1 MKTGD
6 VVIYR
11 GKEYKVHKIIKT
23 LVGPRRIPVYSA
35 YLEDMQTGVHRI
47 GSINRQEDKIYAL
60 EKSTFHGGRGGSN
73 TYYKEW

>member
-6 VVIYR
+6 VITYR
-11 GKEYKVHKIIKT
+11 GKKYKVHKIVRR

-35 YLEDMQTGVHRI
+35 YLEDMLTGVHRI
-47 GSINRQEDKIYAL
+47 GSIDRRRDKIYSF
-60 EKSTFHGGRGGSN
+60 EKGTISGTYQ